1 MTQQIWAYFIIP
13 VTSALV
19 GWSTNWLA
27 IKMMFYPLEFVG
39 KAPYLGWRGIIPA
52 NAPRLARIA
61 VRLLLDKLLSL
72 EEIAARLDAQRMTA
86 AMEQRLDQLLEEIIS
101 EIMRERAPRVWEMLP
116 LWVKDKIYR
125 EAHKDAP
132 ETIAAIVDDV
142 KANIREVFDIEQMMV
157 DALVRD
163 RGLLN
168 ELFQKAGNKEFAFLE
183 KSGLYFGF
191 LFGIPSMII
200 WVLYNAWWTLPAGG
214 LVVGY
219 ATNWLAIKMIF
230 EPQEPVKVGPITWQG
245 LFLRRQQEVSAVY
258 SKLVTEKILTADKIA
273 DTILRGPVSDRLF
286 KIIERHV
293 NRSIDASAGIA
304 KPYILLGI
312 GTQEYIDLKQN
323 VFDKV
328 KEKAPDT
335 MQYTY
340 AYADEALDIETTLRQ
355 NMQSLTPAEFEGV
368 LRPAYQQDEW
378 KLILVGGAL
387 GMVAGFMQLFLLR

>member
-1 MTQQIWAYFIIP
+1 MD
-13 VTSALV
+13 
-19 GWSTNWLA
+19 
-27 IKMMFYPLEFVG
+27 E
-39 KAPYLGWRGIIPA
+39 
-52 NAPRLARIA
+52 
-61 VRLLLDKLLSL
+61 
-72 EEIAARLDAQRMTA
+72 
-86 AMEQRLDQLLEEIIS
+86 RLDQLMEEIVS
-101 EIMRERAPRVWEMLP
+101 EVMQEKAPMVWEMLP

-125 EAHKDAP
+125 EARKDAP
-132 ETIAAIVDDV
+132 ETVAAIVEDV
-142 KANIREVFDIEQMMV
+142 KSNIREVFDIEQMMV

-168 ELFQKAGNKEFAFLE
+168 ELFQKAGSKEFSFLV

-191 LFGIPSMII
+191 LFGIPSMIV
-200 WVLYNAWWTLPAGG
+200 WVLYGAWWTLPVGG

-230 EPQEPVKVGPITWQG
+230 EPQQPVKIGPIIWQG

-293 NRSIDASAGIA
+293 NRAIDETAGIA
-304 KPYILLGI
+304 KPYLILGI
-312 GTQEYIDLKQN
+312 GTQDYIDLKQQ

-328 KEKAPDT
+328 KDKAPET

-340 AYADEALDIETTLRQ
+340 SYADEALDIATTLRE

-378 KLILVGGAL
+378 KLILVGGVL
-387 GMVAGFMQLFLLR
+387 GLMAGFMQLGLLQ

>member
-1 MTQQIWAYFIIP
+1 MNTEFLAYFIIP

-27 IKMMFYPLEFVG
+27 IKMMFYPVEFVG
-39 KAPYLGWRGIIPA
+39 KEPYLGWRGIIPA
-52 NAPRLARIA
+52 NAPRLAGIA
-61 VRLLLDKLLSL
+61 VRLMLDKLLSM
-72 EEIAARLDAQRMTA
+72 EQIAGRLDAKRMTE
-86 AMEQRLDQLLEEIIS
+86 AMEQRLDRLMEEIIS
-101 EIMRERAPRVWEMLP
+101 EIMQEKAPRVWEMLP
-116 LWVKDKIYR
+116 LWVKDKIYQ
-125 EAHKDAP
+125 EARKDAP
-132 ETIAAIVDDV
+132 ETVAAIVEDV
-142 KANIREVFDIEQMMV
+142 KSNIREVFDIEQMMV

-168 ELFQKAGNKEFAFLE
+168 ELFQKAGGKEFSFLE

-191 LFGIPSMII
+191 LFGIPSMIV
-200 WVLYNAWWTLPAGG
+200 WVLYGAWWTLPAGG
-214 LVVGY
+214 LAVGY

-230 EPQEPVKVGPITWQG
+230 EPQQPVKIGPIIWQG

-258 SKLVTEKILTADKIA
+258 AKLVTEKILTADKIA

-293 NRSIDASAGIA
+293 NRAIDETAGIA
-304 KPYILLGI
+304 KPYLILGI
-312 GTQEYIDLKQN
+312 GTQDYIDLKQQ

-328 KEKAPDT
+328 KDKAPET

-340 AYADEALDIETTLRQ
+340 SYADEALDIATTLRE

-378 KLILVGGAL
+378 KLILVGGVL
-387 GMVAGFMQLFLLR
+387 GLMAGFMQLGLLQ